1 VPRIVISIYDDP
13 GNPHYGGGG
22 AVVVHELAKRLADTF
37 EVTVL
42 AGSYR
47 GSRGRREGRVRLRYL
62 PVGWAGARG
71 GQLLYHALLPFASA
85 LIRHDLWIDSFTPP
99 FSTSVLPLVSRSPVI
114 GLVQMLSGEDM
125 TAKYRLPFDRI
136 ERRGLRL
143 YRNLV
148 VLNDADRM
156 LVARHNPRARV
167 WVINNGVQVPL
178 HDRTAIGRGEY
189 MLFLGRIDVRQKGLD
204 LLLAAHAKA
213 QTGLPLVIAGSGPPR
228 EVAALR
234 ALVGQR
240 DDVRVVGR
248 VTGRDKEELLRGC
261 VFLVMPSR
269 FETFGLCAIEAMS
282 YGKPVVHFD
291 LPRLRWIPAECAIRV
306 PDVDADAL
314 AVALSELAE
323 SREQRT
329 ARGRRARAEA
339 EQYDWGVMAARYRTV
354 IDSVLGMG

>member
-1 VPRIVISIYDDP
+1 MAHIVISIYDDP

-22 AVVVHELAKRLADTF
+22 AVVVHELAKRLSDGF

-47 GSRGRREGRVRLRYL
+47 GSRGRSEGRVRIRYL

-99 FSTSVLPLVSRSPVI
+99 FSTSLLPLVTRRPVI

-125 TAKYRLPFDRI
+125 AAKYRLPFDRV

-148 VLNDADRM
+148 VLNDADRQT
-156 LVARHNPRARV
+156 VARHSPRARV
-167 WVINNGVQVPL
+167 WVINNGVELPSR
-178 HDRTAIGRGEY
+178 DCIAIGGGEHI
-189 MLFLGRIDVRQKGLD
+189 LFLGRIDVRQKGLD

-213 QTGLPLVIAGSGPPR
+213 DTGLPLVIAGSGPPR

-234 ALVGQR
+234 SLVGGR
-240 DDVRVVGR
+240 DDVQLVGHVAGAR
-248 VTGRDKEELLRGC
+248 KEELLRRC
-261 VFLVMPSR
+261 AFLAMPSR
-269 FETFGLCAIEAMS
+269 FETFGLSAIEAMS

-291 LPRLRWIPAECAIRV
+291 LPRLRWIPADCAVRV
-306 PDVDADAL
+306 PDLDADAL
-314 AVALSELAE
+314 ADGLRQLAE
-323 SREQRT
+323 SQEERT
-329 ARGRRARAEA
+329 TRGRRARDKA
-339 EQYDWGVMAARYRTV
+339 EQYDWSVMVDRYRSV
-354 IDSVLGMG
+354 IASVLRAG